1 MNINRVAW
9 SEPGAAGPQDLLD
22 LACANLTDN
31 PGLTTPSASVFL
43 DIQPS
48 LPILKGL
55 FLPQPLTSIQEVP
68 QWTNLLKWASRPP
81 DRTTV
86 LLGVYQ
92 KTKGQDDLAD
102 FLRLAKRNV
111 PKFHLLQKR

>member
-48 LPILKGL
+48 LPILKVSI
-55 FLPQPLTSIQEVP
+55 FPRPLTSTQEVLHGKTS
-68 QWTNLLKWASRPP
+68 QNVQALLLMEWLPFSQEISNPMLK
-81 DRTTV
+81 
-86 LLGVYQ
+86 
-92 KTKGQDDLAD
+92 KTKPIVRWGRKATGLGGSC
-102 FLRLAKRNV
+102 
-111 PKFHLLQKR
+111 